1 MGKELKQRILWMG
14 GFVIAWGMSGGVRAD
29 WKDDIGWRQL
39 AAELGAAMPTG
50 AGVAVVQAE
59 ANGGT
64 GLSYMPQAGSGTFAG
79 VGVYAGKQFVAQDGA
94 SVASGHA
101 GAVASYFYANGSGV
115 APGVTMIHGYSA
127 AAYLFN
133 RLLAVGG
140 PEVFPGR
147 VQNHSW
153 VGTTGSGP
161 TDLSLLRRYDFMLDR
176 DGRVG
181 VVGLNNGTG
190 GLPAMMGN
198 AYHGLVVGLRNGGHS
213 RGGSNVDGSGR
224 MKPDLVGEAVYT
236 SYSTP
241 MVSGVATLL
250 MQGAMN
256 AAVGDGDRPQ
266 VIKALMLAGASKQAL
281 PQWRRLTSAKPYDEV
296 FGAGE
301 VNVRNAW
308 MIQAGGKWSASEQS
322 EVGGRGW
329 DFGGTAGAGQS
340 RRYFFR
346 IEPGRFGNT
355 FSAALTW
362 HRGIDLGAGTAS
374 LANLNLRLYAA
385 EGFAVGAVV
394 AESVSGVDNVEHVFL
409 RHLPPGQYALE
420 AAADVAGVNYG
431 LAWQVVEGLGPQLAL
446 RIGTAGQVF
455 VDVTDVDPWTSY
467 QIQSSPSP
475 TGGWTLGQTF
485 RTGDGTAAYGHTW
498 EDQNATGASR
508 FYRLSWTLL
517 R

>member
-1 MGKELKQRILWMG
+1 MRNELKKRMLRLGYLMMALGMDGEVMG
-14 GFVIAWGMSGGVRAD
+14 D
-29 WKDDIGWRQL
+29 WKDDIGWTL
-39 AAELGAAMPTG
+39 LSAELGGAMPTG

-79 VGVYAGKQFVAQDGA
+79 AGVYAGKQFVAQDGA

-101 GAVASYFYANGSGV
+101 GAVASFFYANGSGV
-115 APGVTMIHGYSA
+115 APGVTMIYGYSA
-127 AAYLFN
+127 ASYLLV
-133 RLLAVGG
+133 RLMDAGG
-140 PEVFPGR
+140 PQVFPGR

-153 VGTTGSGP
+153 VGSTGDGAI
-161 TDLSLLRRYDFMLDR
+161 DLSLIRRFDFMLDR

-250 MQGAMN
+250 MQGAIQ
-256 AAVGDGDRPQ
+256 AAVADGGRPQ

-308 MIQAGGKWSASEQS
+308 MIQAGGKWSASEQG
-322 EVGGRGW
+322 EVGGLGW
-329 DFGGTAGAGQS
+329 DFGSTAGAGQS

-346 IEPGRFGNT
+346 IGPGGFGKT

-374 LANLNLRLYAA
+374 LANLNLRLYAS
-385 EGFAVGAVV
+385 EGFAVGAVL

-420 AAADVAGVNYG
+420 VAADVDAVNYG
-431 LAWQVVEGLGPQLAL
+431 LAWQAVEGLGPQVAV
-446 RIGTAGQVF
+446 RIGPAGQVF
-455 VDVTDVDPWTSY
+455 VDVTDLDPWTSY
-467 QIQSSPSP
+467 QIQSSTSL
-475 TGGWTLGQTF
+475 TGGWNSEQTF
-485 RTGDGTAAYGHTW
+485 RTGDATASFSRSW
-498 EDQNATGASR
+498 QDLGAGSVSK
-508 FYRLSWTLL
+508 FYRLSWTLP